1 MKTSNLK
8 KYNIGIF
15 TISSYTVM
23 PIDDGIRRRFLY
35 FSNYSKLKSQ
45 QLGSRYVGDKMD
57 LAKLKYV
64 FKLKQTLFCT

>member
-8 KYNIGIF
+8 KYIGIF
-15 TISSYTVM
+15 TILSYTVM
-23 PIDDGIRRRFLY
+23 PIDGIRRRFLY

-45 QLGSRYVGDKMD
+45 QLGSRFVGDKMD

-64 FKLKQTLFCT
+64 FKIKQTLFCTYD